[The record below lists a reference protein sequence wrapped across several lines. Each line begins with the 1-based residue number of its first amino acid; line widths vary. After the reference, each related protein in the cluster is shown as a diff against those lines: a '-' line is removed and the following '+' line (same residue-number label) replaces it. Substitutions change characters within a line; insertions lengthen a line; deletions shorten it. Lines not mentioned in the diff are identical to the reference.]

1 MYAMKKLL
9 TEETDA
15 VEIIR
20 WQRMYD
26 CLETCCDSYED
37 VADVI
42 ENIVMKN
49 T

>member
-1 MYAMKKLL
+1 MKKLL

-26 CLETCCDSYED
+26 CLETCYDSYED